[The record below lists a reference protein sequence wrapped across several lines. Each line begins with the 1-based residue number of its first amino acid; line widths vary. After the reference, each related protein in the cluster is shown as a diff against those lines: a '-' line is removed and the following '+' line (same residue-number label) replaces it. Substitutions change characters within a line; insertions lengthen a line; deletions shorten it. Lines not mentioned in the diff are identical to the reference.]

1 MGERLFQMS
10 LFKEINA
17 ARKLLEL
24 PERATMEEIKS
35 SYRALIRR
43 WHPDRCEDD
52 QETCKQM
59 TTRIIAAYRII
70 NDYCKNYKF
79 SFSKEE
85 VKRYL
90 SAEEWWLERFGN
102 NPLWGREQKP
112 K

>member
-1 MGERLFQMS
+1 MGMFQ
-10 LFKEINA
+10 EINA

-24 PERATMEEIKS
+24 PERATLAEIKS
-35 SYRALIRR
+35 GYRALIRK
-43 WHPDRCEDD
+43 WHPDRCKDD
-52 QETCKQM
+52 KKTCQEM

-70 NDYCKNYKF
+70 NDYCKNYQF

-90 SAEEWWLERFGN
+90 SAEEWWLDRFGN
-102 NPLWGREQKP
+102 NPLWGSEQKP